1 MSTLIAVFEDHVK
14 SRSPEDI
21 AEDVA
26 LGLSLTGILF
36 VLLMSVGVML

>member
-1 MSTLIAVFEDHVK
+1 MSTLLEFLEDHTK

-26 LGLSLTGILF
+26 LGLSLTGILA
-36 VLLMSVGVML
+36 VLLFSFGLML